1 MNSRL
6 EAQSRQLSQNSNLTC
21 SNSTQVQETAK
32 KMRRSS
38 LALRV
43 ITSSCAWRPEQHL
56 GQAHGS
62 VQLVVVVC
70 KHRTLGGLAGTVLS
84 ALPHP
89 PSPQCCHSSSSSWER
104 PSCKRTNEGS
114 HQPHNQLFL
123 PQLVQVEDAQR
134 EKVPHH
140 KQNVP
145 RSSTPKSQIAQTVV
159 LSSSKRAAHLD
170 SSSSAVLSHE
180 AAERPLSLV
189 LFLSRLSRN
198 RKTKLWRA
206 LLLSGRLTP
215 TLQRLRKTTCSSP
228 TFKTYQSRHVLPS
241 TIAEAKKLSFWLW
254 YYFTRVGL
262 RSSSTIAPQ
271 LRGKCAAVQEI
282 EIYTDAAGAVQH
294 YSQQPHML
302 G

>member
-1 MNSRL
+1 MKTEEATERAKRLSPISRL
-6 EAQSRQLSQNSNLTC
+6 CLIFYKVSSSEHKCRKMQT
-21 SNSTQVQETAK
+21 
-32 KMRRSS
+32 MRRSS

-62 VQLVVVVC
+62 VQLVLVLC
-70 KHRTLGGLAGTVLS
+70 KHRTLGGLAGTVLL

-89 PSPQCCHSSSSSWER
+89 PSPQCCHSSYEASSSSWER
-104 PSCKRTNEGS
+104 PSCNRTSEGS
-114 HQPHNQLFL
+114 HQPHNQVFL

-140 KQNVP
+140 K
-145 RSSTPKSQIAQTVV
+145 RSRTLVGRWRCSPVFN
-159 LSSSKRAAHLD
+159 SKVTNRPNCC
-170 SSSSAVLSHE
+170 VLSHE
-180 AAERPLSLV
+180 AAERRLSLV

-215 TLQRLRKTTCSSP
+215 ALQRLRKTTCSSP

-241 TIAEAKKLSFWLW
+241 TI
-254 YYFTRVGL
+254 
-262 RSSSTIAPQ
+262 
-271 LRGKCAAVQEI
+271 
-282 EIYTDAAGAVQH
+282 
-294 YSQQPHML
+294 
-302 G
+302 